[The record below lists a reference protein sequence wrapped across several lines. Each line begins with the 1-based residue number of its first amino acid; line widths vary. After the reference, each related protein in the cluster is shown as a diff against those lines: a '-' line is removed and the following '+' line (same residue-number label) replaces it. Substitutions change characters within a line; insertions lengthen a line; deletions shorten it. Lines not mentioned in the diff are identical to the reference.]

1 MRFQAQFPLRSTLG
15 YYPMKLLEQNK
26 QPVPVTLKQ
35 RAAVHIVRPVKLS
48 L

>member
-1 MRFQAQFPLRSTLG
+1 MRFQAQFPLG
-15 YYPMKLLEQNK
+15 YYPMKLMEQNK